1 MAPNFTD
8 LYCFFSSMPPTIYIF
23 KRSFKQANKYL
34 DHCLLLYSHQK
45 TCVLFLFEL
54 QITFVR
60 YFGLIVIF
68 YISIN
73 FLSNVKFL
81 KSSGIEHF
89 RVWIS
94 VLCFFLICCQTTVML
109 FLNPDKQPINL
120 YNRFHVLDSFITYLL
135 YKK

>member
-1 MAPNFTD
+1 MFFSAFVGWVGLAPNFTD

-94 VLCFFLICCQTTVML
+94 VLCFF
-109 FLNPDKQPINL
+109 FNL
-120 YNRFHVLDSFITYLL
+120 LPNNSYVISKSR
-135 YKK
+135 